1 MNSRTL
7 IINPLQARSY
17 GMRFNSFPLVASAF
31 LFAACTQETTA
42 PSARSLPG
50 APVFAKSTA
59 TNAASTWKLPLD
71 ATGLGL
77 VSDNQYGE
85 GANSVYDNGV
95 CGVTSQI
102 FNATGSIS
110 GDATL
115 QTNNPT
121 AKANGCAAYPRK
133 MSVVYPVNDPQY
145 PNGGSETMA
154 VFLNVRNISNP
165 ATVIR
170 QGYAN
175 RVERAMAVNPTQS
188 TRCDAWRWNIDVGGD
203 DVWVER
209 IDARTYHVYTKDRD
223 PDPLVAAANA
233 GVNRATC
240 TTTGQQHHLPVDL
253 LIVSKQDLPL

>member
-1 MNSRTL
+1 MRYAL
-7 IINPLQARSY
+7 IPIA
-17 GMRFNSFPLVASAF
+17 ASAC
-31 LFAACTQETTA
+31 LLAGCQSDLISPQNPGA
-42 PSARSLPG
+42 PSAPALG
-50 APVFAKSTA
+50 KSTT
-59 TNAASTWKLPLD
+59 TNATATWKLPLN
-71 ATGLGL
+71 TSGLGL
-77 VSDNQYGE
+77 ISDGQYSDGTS
-85 GANSVYDNGV
+85 SVYDDGV
-95 CGVTSQI
+95 CGVTTQI
-102 FNATGSIS
+102 FNATGSSS

-121 AKANGCAAYPRK
+121 AKANGCAQYPRK
-133 MSVVYPVNDPQY
+133 MMLVYAVGDPQY

-188 TRCDAWRWNIDVGGD
+188 TRCDAWRWNSTVGD
-203 DVWVER
+203 ENVWVER
-209 IDARTYHVYTKDRD
+209 IDVRTYHVYTKDRD
-223 PDPLVAAANA
+223 PDPLTAAANA

-240 TTTGQQHHLPVDL
+240 TTTGQQHHLPVDF